1 MNSLSITGAFLVSL
15 ALISYSIG
23 ILTEQFKKRIIPR
36 VMIFI
41 TLGVLLDI
49 TATIFMIL
57 GSRNSPFTFHGSIG
71 YSALIVMI
79 IECWLLWKLYFKEG
93 IRADV
98 PAKLHR
104 YSLLAYIWWVLAYIT
119 GSLIALT

>member
-1 MNSLSITGAFLVSL
+1 MNSLSIIGAFLVSL
-15 ALISYSIG
+15 ALVSYSTG

-36 VMIFI
+36 VMVFL
-41 TLGVLLDI
+41 TLGVLLDV

-79 IECWLLWKLYFKEG
+79 IECWLLWRLFMKEG

-98 PAKLHR
+98 PGKLHR

>member
-1 MNSLSITGAFLVSL
+1 MNTLSITGAFLVTL
-15 ALISYSIG
+15 ALISYSIA
-23 ILTEQFKKRIIPR
+23 ILTEQFKKQIIPR
-36 VMIFI
+36 VMVFI

-79 IECWLLWKLYFKEG
+79 IECSLLWKLYYRQG
-93 IRADV
+93 IRAHV
-98 PAKLHR
+98 PRKTHL
-104 YSLLAYIWWVLAYIT
+104 YSLVAYVWWVMAYIT

>member
-1 MNSLSITGAFLVSL
+1 MNTLSITGAFLVTL
-15 ALISYSIG
+15 ALVSYSIG
-23 ILTEQFKKRIIPR
+23 ILTEQFRKRIIPR
-36 VMIFI
+36 VMVFV

-79 IECWLLWKLYFKEG
+79 VECSLLWNLFVKKG
-93 IRADV
+93 VRADV
-98 PAKLHR
+98 PGKLHR
-104 YSLLAYIWWVLAYIT
+104 YSLLAYIWWVLAYIS